1 MTAVHSWLHRLAGL
15 RRSERGS
22 VAVEFAIVSVLVVL
36 GSLGAVEFGRAM
48 QIRNE
53 MSSLADRAARD
64 ILMQVGTF
72 NRDATLAKLRA
83 RFKAPRPDLL
93 NLQTSL
99 DAGTAA
105 EGDEFRTIVL
115 TYPVT
120 LLVPKI
126 TTGPITLTVPRL
138 RCGRP

>member
-1 MTAVHSWLHRLAGL
+1 
-15 RRSERGS
+15 
-22 VAVEFAIVSVLVVL
+22 
-36 GSLGAVEFGRAM
+36 M

-53 MSSLADRAARD
+53 MWSLADRPARD
-64 ILMQVGTF
+64 ILMQMGAF

-83 RFKAPRPDLL
+83 RFKAPRPELL
-93 NLQTSL
+93 DLQTSF

-120 LLVPKI
+120 LLVPAI
-126 TTGPITLTVPRL
+126 TRGPITLTVQRRTPE
-138 RCGRP
+138 PS